1 MARNPAPGEPQ
12 KQKYSLRSGLV
23 KEYSEDR
30 YFRQNDQRDRWMA
43 EHQHHEAVEKS
54 LADVSK
60 FSYEPEDYVSYLVK
74 EPFIE
79 PARTDFSHLLPERM
93 KEAEQRY
100 HRPINIRWILM
111 AALIVSVAIFP
122 SFVTL
127 AIVVIMLAIVGF
139 GQFKILKERQTV
151 LERTEERTRQEIDA
165 KTKAQEETIARLCRA
180 HEQSETERVEFFVRL
195 LNGEESAMISVLDQC
210 FSKIRLPFPMDVD
223 FDIYGGVILVKVWL
237 PLKSVIPYERT
248 SLTESGRIQ
257 YEKKES
263 TEINKQYAELC
274 AAILMQVSTVL
285 YAKLPNI
292 ERVYIWGMSK
302 ESEKDECL
310 ISMQLSRML
319 VEKVANAQTA
329 LVALK
334 GVSAGYS
341 CDEFLKLLPVEVS
354 VPSEWEGVEQKQIR
368 SLHVKIFR

>member
-30 YFRQNDQRDRWMA
+30 YFRQNDQRDRWLA

-100 HRPINIRWILM
+100 HRPINIRWIFM

-127 AIVVIMLAIVGF
+127 AVVAIMLAIVGF
-139 GQFKILKERQTV
+139 GQFKILQERQTV

-165 KTKAQEETIARLCRA
+165 KTKAQEETIA
-180 HEQSETERVEFFVRL
+180 
-195 LNGEESAMISVLDQC
+195 
-210 FSKIRLPFPMDVD
+210 K
-223 FDIYGGVILVKVWL
+223 
-237 PLKSVIPYERT
+237 T
-248 SLTESGRIQ
+248 SQG
-257 YEKKES
+257 
-263 TEINKQYAELC
+263 A
-274 AAILMQVSTVL
+274 
-285 YAKLPNI
+285 
-292 ERVYIWGMSK
+292 
-302 ESEKDECL
+302 
-310 ISMQLSRML
+310 
-319 VEKVANAQTA
+319 
-329 LVALK
+329 
-334 GVSAGYS
+334 
-341 CDEFLKLLPVEVS
+341 
-354 VPSEWEGVEQKQIR
+354 
-368 SLHVKIFR
+368 